1 MRTVLTVK
9 KSDRPLLIDM
19 YQQLSGALETFF
31 LNRRYSIYSKYI
43 SRDYSISFSQE
54 GEDLV
59 LNRIFEKQRRGF
71 YVDVGAHHPQ
81 RFSNTYFFYL
91 KGWQGINIDAMPGS
105 MKLFEE
111 LRPMDINIEAAV
123 SDVSEELTYYIFND
137 PALNGFSES
146 VSADRDRIQ
155 GYKIVDRKIIK
166 TQKLSDLL
174 QAYLPEDQTI
184 DFLSIDVEGL
194 DYQVLLSNDWLKYKP
209 TVLLV
214 EELVTSLGALPSQS
228 ETFRFLQKQGYEL
241 FAKTCN
247 TSFYRLAAAS

>member
-1 MRTVLTVK
+1 MIK
-9 KSDRPLLIDM
+9 I
-19 YQQLSGALETFF
+19 YQQFSDALETFL

-91 KGWQGINIDAMPGS
+91 KGWRGINIDAMPGS
-105 MKLFEE
+105 MKLFKK
-111 LRPMDINIEAAV
+111 LRPEDINIEVAI
-123 SDVSEELTYYIFND
+123 SDLSEELTYYMFND
-137 PALNGFSES
+137 PALNGFSEP
-146 VSADRDRIQ
+146 VSTTRDRLRS
-155 GYKIVDRKIIK
+155 YKIVDRKVIK
-166 TQKLSDLL
+166 TQKLSDVLE
-174 QAYLPEDQTI
+174 AYLPEGQTI

-228 ETFRFLQKQGYEL
+228 KTFQFLQEQGYEL

-247 TSFYRLAAAS
+247 TSFYRLAAVP